1 MKKNINLFL
10 IIVTS
15 ILFTGCLNNSLN
27 NSQVNELISKK
38 SQLDTRSMQ
47 TQQFNDVNKTDLQK
61 AIVNTLQDESLS
73 IQDFEDNFISAQGY
87 KNNLELLMQISIF
100 DKENDIFD
108 VRISINVKNQK
119 AHSSTINGYYPYLFE
134 RLKKSIFLEQNLYNK
149 FEDDNLTVEETG
161 ENTNMN
167 KMDTLP
173 NNENKIEKKSTRLDY
188 YNNYKLKRAALYR
201 KSQQ

>member
-119 AHSSTINGYYPYLFE
+119 AHSSTINAYYPYLFE

-149 FEDDNLTVEETG
+149 SEDDNVTVEDEIVETID
-161 ENTNMN
+161 TN

-173 NNENKIEKKSTRLDY
+173 NNEEIIEKKNTRFDY

-201 KSQQ
+201 KSQ